1 MSEAFSSTPHPP
13 PLLCDN
19 HPCLQPLPTVLGGG
33 RRGRKLPPIEN
44 HCPLS
49 KRDSQKQHHGIHFPM
64 GKDLQN
70 IRSTSLK
77 EEETKTKQFIYFI
90 SLLSDFYLCKLN
102 SLLIITLGNFMN
114 FINVYIDSFLFT
126 DNLYIFT
133 DLGSFN

>member
-1 MSEAFSSTPHPP
+1 
-13 PLLCDN
+13 
-19 HPCLQPLPTVLGGG
+19 
-33 RRGRKLPPIEN
+33 
-44 HCPLS
+44 
-49 KRDSQKQHHGIHFPM
+49 M
-64 GKDLQN
+64 GKDLHN
-70 IRSTSLK
+70 IRSASLK
-77 EEETKTKQFIYFI
+77 EEETKTKQFIHFI

>member
-1 MSEAFSSTPHPP
+1 
-13 PLLCDN
+13 
-19 HPCLQPLPTVLGGG
+19 
-33 RRGRKLPPIEN
+33 
-44 HCPLS
+44 
-49 KRDSQKQHHGIHFPM
+49 M

-70 IRSTSLK
+70 IRSTSLN

-102 SLLIITLGNFMN
+102 SLLSFTLGNFMN